1 MSSQSSNA
9 ILAKARAMYGKC
21 LKDTDYQNLM
31 DCKTVAEI
39 AAYLK
44 QRTNYA
50 SVMSGL
56 NETEIHRGQLEPVLR
71 QNIYFDV
78 FALSRYALEDT
89 LAFSDFIIAKMEI
102 EQIIRCLMLVNIGK
116 AEEYVYSMPLSLD
129 KFSKISLKALA
140 SVRSYDDMM
149 SAMKGTWYYQV
160 MLGFR
165 PKDNYKINITELEIA
180 LENKNYSKVIET
192 MAEGKNKGDRKELRD
207 IFSAMLD
214 FENMSRIIRLK
225 KYYHFT
231 QEQIVPLLIPYGRL
245 SKKILSDLCSAE
257 SVSEIFE
264 LSRTTYLG
272 RLMSKLQYND
282 PTQMTD
288 AMIYNYCRHHLR
300 LSPNPT
306 IVMISYVYL
315 REIELKNII
324 NLIEATR
331 YNIPA
336 DEKSR
341 LLIK

>member
-116 AEEYVYSMPLSLD
+116 PETYVYSMPLSLD

-140 SVRSYDDMM
+140 SVRSYDDIM

-165 PKDNYKINITELEIA
+165 PKDNSKINITELEIA
-180 LENKNYSKVIET
+180 LENKNYAKVIET

-231 QEQIVPLLIPYGRL
+231 QEQIIPLLIPYGRL
-245 SKKILSDLCSAE
+245 SKKMLSDLCSAE

>member
-21 LKDTDYQNLM
+21 LKDTDYQNLI

-116 AEEYVYSMPLSLD
+116 PETYVYSMPLSLD

-140 SVRSYDDMM
+140 SVRSYDDIM

-165 PKDNYKINITELEIA
+165 PKDNSKINITELEIA
-180 LENKNYSKVIET
+180 LENKNYAKVIET

-231 QEQIVPLLIPYGRL
+231 QEQIIPLLIPYGRL
-245 SKKILSDLCSAE
+245 SKKMLSDLCSAE

>member
-50 SVMSGL
+50 PVMSGL

-165 PKDNYKINITELEIA
+165 PKDNSKINITELEIA

>member
-1 MSSQSSNA
+1 
-9 ILAKARAMYGKC
+9 MYGKC
-21 LKDTDYQNLM
+21 LKDTDYQNLI

-165 PKDNYKINITELEIA
+165 PKDNSKINITELEIA

-336 DEKSR
+336 DEKLR

>member
-165 PKDNYKINITELEIA
+165 PKDNSKINITELE
-180 LENKNYSKVIET
+180 
-192 MAEGKNKGDRKELRD
+192 
-207 IFSAMLD
+207 
-214 FENMSRIIRLK
+214 LK
-225 KYYHFT
+225 
-231 QEQIVPLLIPYGRL
+231 LW
-245 SKKILSDLCSAE
+245 
-257 SVSEIFE
+257 
-264 LSRTTYLG
+264 
-272 RLMSKLQYND
+272 
-282 PTQMTD
+282 
-288 AMIYNYCRHHLR
+288 
-300 LSPNPT
+300 
-306 IVMISYVYL
+306 L
-315 REIELKNII
+315 REKIRVTERN
-324 NLIEATR
+324 
-331 YNIPA
+331 
-336 DEKSR
+336 
-341 LLIK
+341 

>member
-21 LKDTDYQNLM
+21 LKDTDYQNLI

-165 PKDNYKINITELEIA
+165 PKDNSKINITELEIA

>member
-165 PKDNYKINITELEIA
+165 PKDNSKINITELEIA

-288 AMIYNYCRHHLR
+288 AMIYNYCRHH
-300 LSPNPT
+300 
-306 IVMISYVYL
+306 
-315 REIELKNII
+315 
-324 NLIEATR
+324 
-331 YNIPA
+331 
-336 DEKSR
+336 
-341 LLIK
+341 

>member
-21 LKDTDYQNLM
+21 LKDTDYQNLI

-50 SVMSGL
+50 SVMRGL

-165 PKDNYKINITELEIA
+165 PKDNSKINITELEIA

>member
-165 PKDNYKINITELEIA
+165 PKDNSKINITELEIA

-336 DEKSR
+336 DEKLR

>member
-1 MSSQSSNA
+1 
-9 ILAKARAMYGKC
+9 
-21 LKDTDYQNLM
+21 
-31 DCKTVAEI
+31 
-39 AAYLK
+39 
-44 QRTNYA
+44 
-50 SVMSGL
+50 
-56 NETEIHRGQLEPVLR
+56 
-71 QNIYFDV
+71 
-78 FALSRYALEDT
+78 
-89 LAFSDFIIAKMEI
+89 
-102 EQIIRCLMLVNIGK
+102 
-116 AEEYVYSMPLSLD
+116 
-129 KFSKISLKALA
+129 
-140 SVRSYDDMM
+140 MM

-165 PKDNYKINITELEIA
+165 PKDNSKINITELEIA

>member
-21 LKDTDYQNLM
+21 LKDTDYQNLI

-116 AEEYVYSMPLSLD
+116 PETYVYSMPLSLD

-140 SVRSYDDMM
+140 SVRSYDDIM

-165 PKDNYKINITELEIA
+165 PKDNSKINITELEIA
-180 LENKNYSKVIET
+180 LENKNYAKVIET

>member
-21 LKDTDYQNLM
+21 LKDTDYQNLI

-116 AEEYVYSMPLSLD
+116 PETYVYSMPLSLD

-140 SVRSYDDMM
+140 SVRSYDDIM

-165 PKDNYKINITELEIA
+165 PKDNSKINITELEIA
-180 LENKNYSKVIET
+180 LENKNYAKVIET

-231 QEQIVPLLIPYGRL
+231 QEQIIPLLIPYGRL
-245 SKKILSDLCSAE
+245 SKKMLSDLCSAE

-336 DEKSR
+336 DEKLR

>member
-116 AEEYVYSMPLSLD
+116 PEEYVYSMPLSLD

-165 PKDNYKINITELEIA
+165 PKDNSKINITELEIA

>member
-165 PKDNYKINITELEIA
+165 PKDNSKINITELEIA

-207 IFSAMLD
+207 SFSAMLD

>member
-21 LKDTDYQNLM
+21 LKDTDYQSLTE
-31 DCKTVAEI
+31 CKTVSEI

-44 QRTNYA
+44 QRTNYSA
-50 SVMSGL
+50 VLSGL
-56 NETEIHRGQLEPVLR
+56 NENEIHRGQLEPVLR

-89 LAFSDFIIAKMEI
+89 LAFSDFIISKMEI

-149 SAMKGTWYYQV
+149 SVLKGTWYYSV
-160 MLGFR
+160 VLGFR
-165 PKDNYKINITELEIA
+165 PKDNSKINITELEIA

-192 MAEGKNKGDRKELRD
+192 MGEGKNKGDRKELRD

-225 KYYHFT
+225 KYYDFT
-231 QEQIVPLLIPYGRL
+231 PEQIMPMLIPYGKL
-245 SKKILSDLCSAE
+245 SNKMLSELCSAE
-257 SVSEIFE
+257 NVSEIFE

-288 AMIYNYCRHHLR
+288 VMIYTYCRHHLR

-331 YNIPA
+331 YGIPA
-336 DEKSR
+336 DEKSK

>member
-102 EQIIRCLMLVNIGK
+102 EQIIRCLILVNIGK

-165 PKDNYKINITELEIA
+165 PKDNSKINITELEIA

>member
-165 PKDNYKINITELEIA
+165 PKDNSKINITELEIA

-231 QEQIVPLLIPYGRL
+231 QEQIVPLLIPHGRL
-245 SKKILSDLCSAE
+245 SNNILSDLCSAE

>member
-21 LKDTDYQNLM
+21 LKDTDYQNLI

-116 AEEYVYSMPLSLD
+116 PETYVYSMPLSLD

-165 PKDNYKINITELEIA
+165 PKDNSKINITELEIA
-180 LENKNYSKVIET
+180 LENKNYAKVIET

-231 QEQIVPLLIPYGRL
+231 QEQIIPLLIPYGRL
-245 SKKILSDLCSAE
+245 SKKMLSDLCSAE

>member
-78 FALSRYALEDT
+78 FALSRYAREDT

-165 PKDNYKINITELEIA
+165 PKDNSKINITELEIA